1 MKLEDIRPEFPS
13 QDALQAYGALAF
25 LYMHS
30 PRHADWPVRA
40 LRLIIQPPVDLKQTR
55 IFYYEGVPR
64 AACIWAHLD
73 DEAEQAVLEGK
84 LLRPIQWRSG
94 PKLWLME
101 IVAPYEQGTGANAF
115 RAFKEHIP
123 EGIKSFRYARVDAK
137 GKVRRIVE
145 STRLHDKSW
154 GAKTITIPNIM
165 ERN

>member
-13 QDALQAYGALAF
+13 HDALQAYGALAF

-30 PRHADWPVRA
+30 PRHANWPVRG

-64 AACIWAHLD
+64 SAVTWAHLD

-101 IVAPYEQGTGANAF
+101 IVAPYEQGTGAAAF
-115 RAFKEHIP
+115 RTFKEHIP
-123 EGIKSFRYARVDAK
+123 EEIKSFRYARVDAE
-137 GKVRRIVE
+137 GKVRRVVE

-154 GAKTITIPNIM
+154 GARTLPNII